1 MKFFALYIYL
11 CCRFGSI
18 FEEDHIKCLSISAK
32 EMNLSP
38 KVKTL
43 LSTLELESV
52 CSSQSANSE
61 DIVNDEEEVININ
74 NKRTSSDDSEGNKRM
89 KGENRDQDSD
99 VPYFYF
105 NLHKNFKLS
114 GVNLPKYVFVLPI
127 LERIIYLYVEIF
139 GWHIILNFYQKQMTV
154 IFEDLYLSSQRKR

>member
-1 MKFFALYIYL
+1 MILKYSNLVAL

-18 FEEDHIKCLSISAK
+18 FEEDHIKCLSVSAK
-32 EMNLSP
+32 EINLSP
-38 KVKTL
+38 KLKTL

-52 CSSQSANSE
+52 CSSQPANSE
-61 DIVNDEEEVININ
+61 DTVNGEEEVININ
-74 NKRTSSDDSEGNKRM
+74 NKRTSSEDSEENKRM

-114 GVNLPKYVFVLPI
+114 GVNLPKYVFILPI
-127 LERIIYLYVEIF
+127 MKPTNYLYVEIF
-139 GWHIILNFYQKQMTV
+139 LMENNLNFYQKQKDGHFRGFDT
-154 IFEDLYLSSQRKR
+154 